1 MSLFFLL
8 NTLLLAHMLKTAK
21 MTQSQR
27 RGAEIEARRKA
38 LSGFKK
44 ATFYSTLSSGDGCDV
59 SEYEVFLERI
69 KDNVRAEICRIS
81 SMPNSELMYLLKI
94 LEIWGVPSE
103 VLEMKSDSETLIS
116 KIAVLLQYLKGM
128 SDNFFKL
135 ILSSSNSE
143 ANLGKMNHYVEL
155 FQFLTQVISQ
165 PGFVLSSEQLAELQ
179 DYINQTSESPI
190 QLSEFVSQILS
201 PDSDRFFIYWMN
213 EVMIL
218 QRMLDAIWIDYEWQ
232 TNSRHLESLPEDLQI
247 LVSKIWTQ
255 AQKRLSVEEQSLEAL
270 LLFLNEVLPHLRK
283 TKYFL
288 EDEDILK
295 AVREV
300 LSKLSAKFQ
309 ELPEAEYARILRNMS
324 SSVDLLPSLRE
335 LPEFLVQALD
345 TPNVLVVSEE
355 HSASSSDS

>member
-1 MSLFFLL
+1 ME
-8 NTLLLAHMLKTAK
+8 
-21 MTQSQR
+21 QR
-27 RGAEIEARRKA
+27 AEIEARRKA

-44 ATFYSTLSSGDGCDV
+44 ETFYSTLSSGDGCDV

-81 SMPNSELMYLLKI
+81 SMPNSELMFLLKI

-103 VLEMKSDSETLIS
+103 VWEMKSDSETLIS

-128 SDNFFKL
+128 SDNFFEL
-135 ILSSSNSE
+135 IRSSNSE
-143 ANLGKMNHYVEL
+143 ANLGKMSHYVEIS
-155 FQFLTQVISQ
+155 QFLTQVISH

-179 DYINQTSESPI
+179 DYINQTSASPI

-218 QRMLDAIWIDYEWQ
+218 QRMLDAIWINYEWQ
-232 TNSRHLESLPEDLQI
+232 TYSRDLESLPEDLQI

-255 AQKRLSVEEQSLEAL
+255 AQKRLSVEEQSFEAL
-270 LLFLNEVLPHLRK
+270 LLFLNEVLPHLRR

-288 EDEDILK
+288 ENEDILE
-295 AVREV
+295 AMRQV
-300 LSKLSAKFQ
+300 LSKLSAKFK
-309 ELPEAEYARILRNMS
+309 ELPEAEYARILGNMS
-324 SSVDLLPSLRE
+324 SSANLPPSLRE

-345 TPNVLVVSEE
+345 TPYVLEIL
-355 HSASSSDS
+355 